1 MALTAFFFLIRHWRT
16 QFSCKRYLRIET
28 KHETMTHTRSYEA
41 TSILFF
47 SHLFDRGTVALCV
60 TTGISP
66 VKNCSIRSGR
76 SKSHTWSLRARTV
89 CNPAAVVADS
99 AVKKRIPSPT
109 RSANI
114 VADGYIINFEARTRL
129 TGFQVESKPNALDYS
144 R

>member
-66 VKNCSIRSGR
+66 VKNCPVSCIPC
-76 SKSHTWSLRARTV
+76 KAHTWPLSARTV
-89 CNPAAVVADS
+89 WNPAAVVTDS
-99 AVKKRIPSPT
+99 AVKKRIPPPT
-109 RSANI
+109 RSAFL

-129 TGFQVESKPNALDYS
+129 TGSQVESKPNALDYC